1 MAQVKISV
9 SHLAKLANLNLSSQ
23 EEKLIGPQI
32 EEVISSFSV
41 LDRVS
46 GLEKLPPT
54 FQVSQN
60 ENILRPDEAK
70 PSLARQKILGKNTFF
85 TTKAVLTKK

>member
-1 MAQVKISV
+1 MVQAKISV
-9 SHLAKLANLNLSSQ
+9 SHLAKLANLHLSSP

-32 EEVISSFSV
+32 EKVVGSFSV

-46 GLEKLPPT
+46 DLEKLPPT

-60 ENILRPDEAK
+60 ENILRADEVQ

>member
-9 SHLAKLANLNLSSQ
+9 SHLAKLANLHLSSP

-32 EEVISSFSV
+32 EEVVGSFSV

-46 GLEKLPPT
+46 DLEKLSPT
-54 FQVSQN
+54 FQVGQN
-60 ENILRPDEAK
+60 ENILRPDEVQ
-70 PSLARQKILGKNTFF
+70 PSLARPKILGKNTFF

>member
-1 MAQVKISV
+1 MVQAKISV

-41 LDRVS
+41 LDHVS

-54 FQVSQN
+54 FQVGQN

>member
-1 MAQVKISV
+1 MVQAKISV
-9 SHLAKLANLNLSSQ
+9 SHLAKLANLHLSSP

-32 EEVISSFSV
+32 EEVVGSFSV

-46 GLEKLPPT
+46 ALEKLPPT

>member
-1 MAQVKISV
+1 MVQAKISV

-32 EEVISSFSV
+32 EEVVSSFSV
-41 LDRVS
+41 LDHVS

-54 FQVSQN
+54 FQVGQN
-60 ENILRPDEAK
+60 ENILRADK
-70 PSLARQKILGKNTFF
+70 VQPSLARQKILGKNTFF